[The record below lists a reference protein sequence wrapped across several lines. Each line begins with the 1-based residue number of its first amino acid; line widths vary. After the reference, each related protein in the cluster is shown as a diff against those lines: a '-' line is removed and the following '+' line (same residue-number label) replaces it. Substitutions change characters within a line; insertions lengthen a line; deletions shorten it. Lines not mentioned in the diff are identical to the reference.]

1 MSVLV
6 EHGIETIS
14 TKNSGAKDV
23 SELKKKL
30 SEKVKD
36 SDFWIEANGTVLADD
51 ALLSELKGTVTVCYR
66 KKYCDFVDC
75 KLKRSKVCSD
85 CRFCKYL
92 FCGKHKMPEE
102 HMCKEIKRCKEE
114 ANLKNAN
121 KLEEGRISKNKV

>member
-6 EHGIETIS
+6 MHGIETIS
-14 TKNSGAKDV
+14 IKDGSAKDV
-23 SELKKKL
+23 MELKRRL
-30 SEKVKD
+30 GEKVKD
-36 SDFWIEANGTVLADD
+36 NDFWIEGNGDVLGDEV
-51 ALLSELKGTVTVCYR
+51 LLSDLKGTVRICYR

-92 FCGKHKMPEE
+92 FCGMHRMPEE
-102 HMCKEIKRCKEE
+102 HLCKEIKRCKEE

-121 KLEEGRISKNKV
+121 KLEEGRVDKNKV